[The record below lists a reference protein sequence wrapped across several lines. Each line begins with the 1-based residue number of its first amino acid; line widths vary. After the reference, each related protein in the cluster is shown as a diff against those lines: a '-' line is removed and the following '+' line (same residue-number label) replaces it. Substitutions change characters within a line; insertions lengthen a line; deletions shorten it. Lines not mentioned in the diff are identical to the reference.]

1 MPGTSRQVFWE
12 MATRREMK
20 SRRQR
25 LFLLLEDDTV
35 GSVVCEN
42 FRSPARHQGKSVIFA
57 TPQIKD
63 IDLLRMML
71 KSTTFGN

>member
-1 MPGTSRQVFWE
+1 MPGTSRQVFWG

-71 KSTTFGN
+71 KSTTIGN